1 MYYVTSYTE
10 SDLEQAAIEW
20 FQELNYNWA
29 YGPEIS
35 PEGEYPERYLYSDVI
50 LSERLREA
58 LTRINPGVPREA
70 IEEAIR
76 IVEIPKS
83 PSLLVNNRAFQRMIT
98 DGIDAEYRTTKGES
112 KVAKVWLFATEPER
126 AGENDFLI
134 VNQYTVIENSEKRP
148 DLIVFVN
155 GIPLAVIELKSASNE
170 EVGISEAYNQIQN
183 YKSSIPTLFTYN
195 SFMVI
200 SDGVNARAG
209 TLTADVERFM
219 MWRTIEGSDVAPSSI
234 PQLEV
239 LIKGMFDKQRLMDL
253 IKHFVLFQTDGEK
266 VTKILAGY
274 HQFHATNKA
283 ISSTE
288 RATEEEGDRKIGVI
302 WHTQGSGKS
311 LSMVFYAGKL
321 VLTMDNPT
329 IVVVTDRNDLDEQ
342 LYGTFSKSQDL
353 LRQTPKQATDRQHLR
368 ELLAVESGGIIFTT
382 VHKFSTEGDEDT
394 YPELTPRKN
403 VIVIADE
410 AHRSQYGFQAE
421 MVANNKTGE
430 ADVKYGYAKYMRD
443 ALPNASYIGFTG
455 TPVEL
460 SDKNTPAVFGDYI
473 DIYDMTRAVED
484 GTTVKIYYE
493 SRVARLNLPET
504 ERPVVDG
511 TYEEITEFQEVTQKE
526 RLKSKWA
533 RLEALA
539 GSENRVNAIARDMVA
554 HYEQRQ
560 QGMFGKAMFVVMSR
574 RIAIDLYKAIVELR
588 PDWHSDDDS
597 QGKIKIVMTGTSSD
611 PEEWQAF
618 IGTKRRREY
627 FAKRMKDLNDPL
639 QIVIVRDMWLTG
651 FDVPSMSTMYIDKPM
666 KGHNLMQ
673 AIARVNR
680 VFRDKPGGLIVD
692 YIGIADM
699 LKSALQQYTENDRQT
714 AGIDTDQAIDYMLER
729 LDLIHDLLHGHDY
742 SKFNS
747 SRASDRMRA
756 IVETVDFVLGLGE
769 EGKRD
774 FLNWVTEMSKA
785 YALCSTTPQAESVNV
800 EVGFMKAVKSGIMK
814 LITTENKKKT
824 TAELDA
830 ELNQLISKSII
841 SEEVVDILE
850 AAGLQKPNIA
860 ILSDDFL
867 ESVRGLKQKNL
878 AVELLRR
885 LLQGK
890 VKTFEKV
897 SIVQARKFSDMLEES
912 IRKYN
917 NRTIETTQIIEELIQ
932 MAKDINREVQRG
944 EELGMIAEEL
954 AFYDALASNHS
965 AKELMGDLMLKQI
978 AHELTQAI
986 KNNITVDW
994 TLRQNVR
1001 AQMKVTVK
1009 RLLKKYGYPPDLEQL
1024 AIDMVLKQAEAMS
1037 SQAATEYRY

>member
-1 MYYVTSYTE
+1 MYITSYTE

-20 FQELNYNWA
+20 FQELDYNWA

-76 IVEIPKS
+76 IVEIPQN

-126 AGENDFLI
+126 AGENDFLV

-200 SDGVNARAG
+200 SDGVNAQAG
-209 TLTADVERFM
+209 TLTSNAERFM

-253 IKHFVLFQTDGEK
+253 IKHFVLFQTDGDK

-288 RATEEEGDRKIGVI
+288 RATDEEGDRKIGVI

-321 VLTMDNPT
+321 VLAMDNPT

-342 LYGTFSKSQDL
+342 LYATFSKSQDL
-353 LRQTPKQATDRQHLR
+353 LRQTPKQAVDRRHLR

-394 YPELTPRKN
+394 YPELTSRKN

-421 MVANNKTGE
+421 MVANSKTGE

-493 SRVARLNLPET
+493 SRVARLNLPES

-511 TYEEITEFQEVTQKE
+511 TYDEITEFQEVTQKE

-539 GSENRVNAIARDMVA
+539 GSENRIKSIARDMVA

-588 PDWHSDDDS
+588 PDWHSDEDS
-597 QGKIKIVMTGTSSD
+597 EGKIKIVMTGTASD
-611 PEEWQAF
+611 PEEWQPF

-699 LKSALQQYTENDRQT
+699 LKTALQQYTESDRQT
-714 AGIDTDQAIDYMLER
+714 AGIDTDQAVDYMLER

-742 SKFNS
+742 GKFNS
-747 SRASDRMRA
+747 VKASDRMRA
-756 IVETVDFVLGLGE
+756 IVETVDYVLGLGE
-769 EGKRD
+769 DGKRD
-774 FLNWVTEMSKA
+774 FIHWVTEMSKA
-785 YALCSTTPQAESVNV
+785 YALCSTTPQAEDVNV
-800 EVGFMKAVKSGIMK
+800 EIGFMKAVKSGIMK
-814 LITTENKKKT
+814 LITIENKKKT

-867 ESVRGLKQKNL
+867 DSVRGLKQKNL

-890 VKTFEKV
+890 VKSFEKV
-897 SIVQARKFSDMLEES
+897 SVVQARKFSDMLEES

-932 MAKDINREVQRG
+932 MAKDINREVERG

>member
-1 MYYVTSYTE
+1 MYVTSYAE

-20 FQELNYNWA
+20 FEELNYNKA

-35 PEGEYPERYLYSDVI
+35 PEGEYPERMFYTDVI
-50 LSERLREA
+50 LADRLRDA
-58 LTRINPGVPREA
+58 LTRINPGVPRDA

-76 IVEIPKS
+76 IVEVPQS

-98 DGIDAEYRTTKGES
+98 DGIDAEFRTPAGENRT
-112 KVAKVWLFATEPER
+112 AKVWLFATEPER
-126 AGENDFLI
+126 VEENDFLV
-134 VNQYTVIENSEKRP
+134 VNQFTVVENGEKRP
-148 DLIVFVN
+148 DVVVFVN
-155 GIPLAVIELKSASNE
+155 GIPLVVMELKSASNE
-170 EVGISEAYNQIQN
+170 EVGISEAYNQVQT
-183 YKSSIPTLFTYN
+183 YKSSIPSLFTYN

-200 SDGVNARAG
+200 SDGVNARTG
-209 TLTADVERFM
+209 TLTADAERFM
-219 MWRTIEGSDVAPSSI
+219 MWRTIDGSDVAPSSV

-239 LIKGMFDKQRLMDL
+239 LIKGMFEKKRFMDI

-283 ISSTE
+283 IASTE
-288 RATEEEGDRKIGVI
+288 RATETEGDRKIGVV

-321 VLTMDNPT
+321 ILTMDNPT

-342 LYGTFSKSQDL
+342 LFTTFSKSQDL
-353 LRQTPKQATDRQHLR
+353 LRQTPKQAADRKHLR

-382 VHKFSTEGDEDT
+382 VHKFSTEDDEDT
-394 YPELTPRKN
+394 YPELTGRKN
-403 VIVIADE
+403 VIVMADE

-421 MVANNKTGE
+421 MVANEKTGE
-430 ADVKYGYAKYMRD
+430 ADLKYGYAKYMRD

-493 SRVARLNLPET
+493 SRVARLNLSEA
-504 ERPVVDG
+504 ERPIIDSA
-511 TYEEITEFQEVTQKE
+511 YEEITEYQEVTQKE

-539 GSENRVNAIARDMVA
+539 GSEKRIKAIANDMVA

-560 QGMFGKAMFVVMSR
+560 QGMFGKAMIVVMSR

-597 QGKIKIVMTGTSSD
+597 EGKIKIVMTGTSSD
-611 PEEWQAF
+611 PEEWQQY

-699 LKSALQQYTENDRQT
+699 LKSALQQYTENDRKT

-742 SKFNS
+742 SKYNS
-747 SRASDRMRA
+747 PKASERMQA
-756 IVETVDFVLGLGE
+756 IVETVDAVLGLGE
-769 EGKRD
+769 EGKRN
-774 FLNWVTEMSKA
+774 FTNWVTELSRA
-785 YALCSTTPQAESVNV
+785 YALCATTPEAEAVNL
-800 EVGFMKAVKSGIMK
+800 EIGFLKAVKSGIIK
-814 LITTENKKKT
+814 LITIENRKKT

-860 ILSDDFL
+860 ILSDEFL

-890 VKTFEKV
+890 VKSFEKV
-897 SIVQARKFSDMLEES
+897 SVVQSRKFSEMLDES

-917 NRTIETTQIIEELIQ
+917 NRTIETAQIIEELIQ
-932 MAKDINREVQRG
+932 MAKEVNKAVKRG
-944 EELGMIAEEL
+944 EDMGMIAEEL
-954 AFYDALASNHS
+954 AFYDALASNES

-978 AHELTQAI
+978 AHELTQSI

-1001 AQMKVTVK
+1001 AQMKVTIK

-1024 AIDMVLKQAEAMS
+1024 AIDMVLKQAEVMS
-1037 SQAATEYRY
+1037 LSASQEFRY